1 MSDLL
6 KKLKTAGAIVAVGG
20 GALFAGSEV
29 GKPACD
35 FVLVDNQQ
43 EICLT
48 TEQKDFLVKNLKGR
62 NTGFGQSQFS
72 DIEIRPK

>member
-6 KKLKTAGAIVAVGG
+6 QKLKTAGTIAAIGG

-35 FVLVDNQQ
+35 FVFVDN
-43 EICLT
+43 EKELCLT
-48 TEQKDFLVKNLKGR
+48 TEQAEFLTENLKGR

-72 DIEIRPK
+72 DIEIKPK